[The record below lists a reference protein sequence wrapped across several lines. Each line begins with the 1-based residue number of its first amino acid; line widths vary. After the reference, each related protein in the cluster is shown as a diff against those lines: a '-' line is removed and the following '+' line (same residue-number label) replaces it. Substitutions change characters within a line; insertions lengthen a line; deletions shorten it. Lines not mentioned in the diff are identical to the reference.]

1 MNYEVEFKPK
11 ALKDLDIEKMLTL
24 KQLEEIS
31 MIPLHPE
38 FITKNGKKEFAVI
51 PYKEFE
57 ALQELIADMEDL
69 MDLRTAKEE
78 DANQPSVLL
87 ADVKKMLGL

>member
-1 MNYEVEFKPK
+1 
-11 ALKDLDIEKMLTL
+11 
-24 KQLEEIS
+24 

-78 DANQPSVLL
+78 DTNQPSVPL
-87 ADVKKMLGL
+87 ADVKKLLAL

>member
-11 ALKDLDIEKMLTL
+11 AIKDLDTYKMLTL
-24 KQLEEIS
+24 KRLEEIS

-51 PYKEFE
+51 PYEEFE

-69 MDLRTAKEE
+69 MNLRTAKEE
-78 DANQPSVLL
+78 DANQPSLPL
-87 ADVKKMLGL
+87 ADVNKMLGL

>member
-1 MNYEVEFKPK
+1 
-11 ALKDLDIEKMLTL
+11 MLTL
-24 KQLEEIS
+24 KRLEEIS
-31 MIPLHPE
+31 IIPLHPE

-51 PYKEFE
+51 PYEEFE

-87 ADVKKMLGL
+87 ADVKKLLGL

>member
-69 MDLRTAKEE
+69 MDLRTAKEQN
-78 DANQPSVLL
+78 ANQPSVLL
-87 ADVKKMLGL
+87 ADVKKMLGS